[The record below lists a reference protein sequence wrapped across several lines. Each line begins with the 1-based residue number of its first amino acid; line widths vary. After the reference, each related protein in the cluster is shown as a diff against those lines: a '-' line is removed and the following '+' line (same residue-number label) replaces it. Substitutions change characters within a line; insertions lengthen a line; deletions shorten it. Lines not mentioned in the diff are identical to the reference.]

1 MSTVNTRPISITKE
15 TAKSRSLVTSFFSC
29 KCPRCRQGKMF
40 EYNNP
45 WDLKH
50 TMKMND
56 FCPVCQQ
63 SFNPEPGFYFGSSYI
78 SYALTVALSAATFIA
93 YWVLVGFPF
102 EGNHLIVWLTVNAL
116 LLIGMQPYLMRV
128 GRAGW
133 LAFFVYYDPEW
144 RIHPSVPPERVNKEQ
159 ENNW

>member
-1 MSTVNTRPISITKE
+1 MSNVNTHSISITE
-15 TAKSRSLVTSFFSC
+15 GTTKSRSLVTGIFTC

-50 TMKMND
+50 TMQMND
-56 FCPVCQQ
+56 LCPVCQQ

-78 SYALTVALSAATFIA
+78 SYALTVALSVATFIA

-102 EGNHLIVWLTVNAL
+102 YGNHLIIW
-116 LLIGMQPYLMRV
+116 
-128 GRAGW
+128 
-133 LAFFVYYDPEW
+133 
-144 RIHPSVPPERVNKEQ
+144 
-159 ENNW
+159 